1 MSEGKQIR
9 LGRIFG
15 ESGKAMVLPVDHG
28 LNLGRVAGLEEP
40 WSLIKEAATVGCDG
54 VLLSLGVAKGS
65 ASDFAMRGAP
75 ARLVAVDALQ
85 KGEEDER
92 GSSSLVAAVAQASRL
107 ACDAVKVL
115 MPWDVPAPERA
126 ATVARIGRV
135 IEAADKFDVPVMV
148 EPVAMYR
155 PRDRVGVELEIDG
168 ARTAM
173 ELGADIVKMAYPGDR
188 RLMTS
193 VCQELRLP
201 VVILGG
207 PAGTTPGQLIEIVD
221 DALSAGASGIVI
233 GRNVWQR
240 PDALRRRLLRSL
252 VAVVHGEALASS
264 VRKEFEELES

>member
-40 WSLIKEAATVGCDG
+40 WSLIKEAVAVGCDG

-65 ASDFAMRGAP
+65 TGDFASRGAP
-75 ARLVAVDALQ
+75 ARLVALDALQ
-85 KGEEDER
+85 RSEGDER
-92 GSSSLVAAVAQASRL
+92 GSSSLIGAVSQAAKL
-107 ACDAVKVL
+107 ACDAVKML
-115 MPWDVPAPERA
+115 MPWDVQGSERA
-126 ATVARIGRV
+126 ATVERIGGV
-135 IEAADKFDVPVMV
+135 IEAADKFDLPVMV

-155 PRDRVGVELEIDG
+155 SRDRACVELEIDG

-173 ELGADIVKMAYPGDR
+173 ELGADIVKMAYPGDAA
-188 RLMTS
+188 LMES
-193 VCQELRLP
+193 VCRELRLP

-207 PAGTTPGQLIEIVD
+207 PVATSPGQLIEIVD
-221 DALSAGASGIVI
+221 EALSAGASGIVI

-240 PDALRRRLLRSL
+240 PDELRRRLLRSL
-252 VAVVHGEALASS
+252 VGVVHGEVSASS
-264 VRKEFEELES
+264 ALKEFEGLDG